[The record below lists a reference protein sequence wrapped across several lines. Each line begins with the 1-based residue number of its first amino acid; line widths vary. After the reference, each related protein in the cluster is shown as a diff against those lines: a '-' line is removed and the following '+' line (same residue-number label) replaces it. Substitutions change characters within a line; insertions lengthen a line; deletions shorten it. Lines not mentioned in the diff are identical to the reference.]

1 MRCRRR
7 RLPSRRGGVPASARC
22 DMATRAR
29 RCSAARRGSHL
40 GHCPTALPIAVWPS
54 AAGRPAGRS
63 RQRHR
68 LSPLPASRT
77 PTHSRTRPACPG
89 CNAHAPGFNSHAPG
103 YGSHAPGCNS
113 HASGFTSHASGFS
126 SHTSGFNSHAPGFN
140 SHASGSNSHAS
151 GYGLHASG
159 FTSHTSGF
167 TSHTSRYDSHASGF
181 KLHAPGSTSHPPGYD
196 SHAHVWSWLRSTT
209 SMPAMRRVFPF
220 AATSV
225 LSGCRRA
232 RPAKARICRARPQRA
247 ADPDRCPGQPA
258 GIPVRGRRPPFL
270 SQGP

>member
-1 MRCRRR
+1 
-7 RLPSRRGGVPASARC
+7 
-22 DMATRAR
+22 MATRAR

-40 GHCPTALPIAVWPS
+40 GHCPAALPIAVWPS

-103 YGSHAPGCNS
+103 YGSHAPGFSS
-113 HASGFTSHASGFS
+113 HTSGYGSHASGFS
-126 SHTSGFNSHAPGFN
+126 SHASGFNSHASGFNSHTSGFNSHTSGYGSHAPGFN
-140 SHASGSNSHAS
+140 SHASGFNSHAS
-151 GYGLHASG
+151 GYGSHTFG
-159 FTSHTSGF
+159 VNSHTSGF
-167 TSHTSRYDSHASGF
+167 KSHAR
-181 KLHAPGSTSHPPGYD
+181 A
-196 SHAHVWSWLRSTT
+196 WSSLPTGTT

-232 RPAKARICRARPQRA
+232 RPAKARICRISRARSQRA
-247 ADPDRCPGQPA
+247 DAPDRCPGQPG
-258 GIPVRGRRPPFL
+258 GIPVRGRRSPFL